1 MSPRYAPLLAFVL
14 ASVGLHAAV
23 LGTSWL
29 DAAVPARLPG
39 AAPRPVLV
47 QVGTGAEPTPV
58 RSLDAGLMTVLD
70 ATDDGRAPGPLQA
83 EVTPPDVQL
92 ALAPLPALQLAE
104 TDRQAEPGPDDLYLP
119 RSRLSLPPVLRSQ
132 VALVW
137 PAAAEAEGGHFR
149 AVLAL
154 FIDELGVVQKV
165 RVEGSGLPA
174 ALEAVARESFLGAS
188 FVPGELQGLAVK
200 SLIRVEVRFDA
211 ERPAGSRGLRL

>member
-1 MSPRYAPLLAFVL
+1 MALRAAPLLAFVL

-23 LGTSWL
+23 LGTPWL
-29 DAAVPARLPG
+29 GAAAPARPPGG
-39 AAPRPVLV
+39 AAPRLVLV
-47 QVGTGAEPTPV
+47 QTGAAAAAPV
-58 RSLDAGLMTVLD
+58 VLKSLSAAAEG
-70 ATDDGRAPGPLQA
+70 LQA
-83 EVTPPDVQL
+83 LAETEAPVPIGALPPELHPVQASLPGLQL
-92 ALAPLPALQLAE
+92 ALPADV
-104 TDRQAEPGPDDLYLP
+104 DRGADDIYLP
-119 RSRLSLPPVLRSQ
+119 RARLSLPPVLRSQ

-137 PAAAEAEGGHFR
+137 PEAAETQGGHFR

-165 RVEGSGLPA
+165 RVEGSGLPP

-188 FVPGELQGLAVK
+188 FVPGELQGQAVK